1 MMTQKQISRLAGTL
15 LIAGAILANIPFG
28 MLIATF
34 DYPDI
39 LRAPTGDILTQFAAG
54 GSRLIWTWLA
64 FAWVGVPILLAI
76 LLLPRALAD
85 DEYPSRGRLAGN
97 LALFFGDTSLLAQM
111 IGLLRWSFVVP
122 VLARLYTAPGATE
135 ATREAVAA
143 VFQAVHQYGGVVMGE
158 HIGQTF
164 TILWMILLSISLL
177 HQGAVPRWLPW
188 AGFVAAGVY
197 ALAQGE
203 LLATVMPDF
212 PYWGE
217 AGMVGSLLWL
227 GWLIALGIVLLRQ
240 ARRMTYAYAGQN
252 PRRGVGVVQ

>member
-1 MMTQKQISRLAGTL
+1 MTQKQIRQVTGISFILGAILVNIPYTL
-15 LIAGAILANIPFG
+15 LIT
-28 MLIATF
+28 TF

-54 GSRLIWTWLA
+54 GPRLIWTWLA
-64 FAWVGVPILLAI
+64 FAWVGVPILLGI
-76 LLLPRALAD
+76 LLLPQALAD
-85 DEYPSRGRLAGN
+85 DKGSGRGQMAGN
-97 LALFFGDTSLLAQM
+97 LALFFGATSLIVQM
-111 IGLLRWSFVVP
+111 IGLLRWPFVVP
-122 VLARLYTAPGATE
+122 VLARLYTAPEATA

-164 TILWMILLSISLL
+164 TILWMILLSLSLL
-177 HQGAVPRWLPW
+177 RQGKLPHWLPW
-188 AGFVAAGVY
+188 AGFVVAGVY

-203 LLATVMPDF
+203 LLATVMPSF

-217 AGMVGSLLWL
+217 AGLVGSLLWL

-240 ARRMTYAYAGQN
+240 ARSMTYDEYARQN
-252 PRRGVGVVQ
+252 PQRGVSAL